1 MLQIFKLLFI
11 CLGLALGSSAS
22 AQVTEASLSADGSGM
37 SRDEAVANAL
47 ANAAGQAFGIQ
58 LDVSQVTNITTVETI
73 SNDNDEM
80 LLVAAANKNIAQ
92 ITNSPGNSPILGYT
106 LDYIQK
112 GTDNTWDAA
121 ITLRYAKYEKVG
133 ADSSRRSVVVTT
145 SEKRHRAVLLNTVSQ
160 SLVASRRFDV
170 LTRNNSEL
178 FDQEADF
185 ITSADAGNAEVAR
198 LSLGSGADYL
208 VIAEL
213 QGLGI
218 SNNMRE
224 TIRMTGE
231 VLVKSAVSGT
241 LKLQVVEFSTRKV
254 KWSGAQKFGAT
265 YEGASSVSAN
275 ALAGLI
281 SGAANKLTDQLV
293 PGIYPI
299 QVVKVMGEMAIINRG
314 EGSVNKGD
322 SFAVYLTG
330 EELIDPQSGESL
342 GALETEVGFGKI
354 TDVKPKFAYLKM
366 DGVSLDEESEYIVR
380 KGSPKPA
387 KAAPT
392 RPRKNTPKAPA
403 APSRKDTFLN

>member
-1 MLQIFKLLFI
+1 MLPIFKILLL
-11 CLGLALGSSAS
+11 CLGLTLGSAS
-22 AQVTEASLSADGSGM
+22 AQVTEASLSAEGSGM

-47 ANAAGQAFGIQ
+47 ANAASQAFGIQ
-58 LDVSQVTNITTVETI
+58 LQASQVTTTDTLETMTND
-73 SNDNDEM
+73 SNDM
-80 LLVAAANKNIAQ
+80 LMVAAANKHIAQ
-92 ITNSPGNSPILGYT
+92 ITNSPDNSPILGYT
-106 LDYIQK
+106 LDNVQA
-112 GTDNTWDAA
+112 GQGNSWDATV
-121 ITLRYAKYEKVG
+121 TLRYAKYEKVG
-133 ADSSRRSVVVTT
+133 ADSSRRSVVVT
-145 SEKRHRAVLLNTVSQ
+145 SNEKRHRAILLNTVSE
-160 SLVASRRFDV
+160 SLVASRRFDI
-170 LTRNNSEL
+170 LSRTDSNL

-185 ITSADAGNAEVAR
+185 ITSGDAGSAEVAR
-198 LSLGSGADYL
+198 LSLASGADYL

-224 TIRMTGE
+224 TIKMTGE

-241 LKLQVVEFSTRKV
+241 LKLQVVEFATRKV
-254 KWSGAQKFGAT
+254 KWSGSQKFGAT
-265 YEGASSVSAN
+265 YEGVSSVGAS

-293 PGIYPI
+293 PSIYPI

-314 EGSVNKGD
+314 EGSVKQGD
-322 SFAVYLTG
+322 TYTVFLTG

-342 GALETEVGFGKI
+342 GALEAEVGSGKI

-366 DGVSLDEESEYIVR
+366 DDVSLDENNDYIVR
-380 KGSPKPA
+380 KGSAKPA
-387 KAAPT
+387 KPAPAA